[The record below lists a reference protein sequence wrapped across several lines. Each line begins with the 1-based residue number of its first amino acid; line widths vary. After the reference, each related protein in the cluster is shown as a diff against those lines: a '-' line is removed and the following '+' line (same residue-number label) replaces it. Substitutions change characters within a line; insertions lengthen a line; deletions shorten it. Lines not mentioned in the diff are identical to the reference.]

1 MTFNLRYASTSRPNS
16 WAERR
21 PVMRDLLRKER
32 PDILGTQEGLYSQL
46 QDIEKDLP
54 GNDYR
59 MIGVGRE
66 GGSRGEFMAVFYN
79 TDRLQPLEFDHFWLS
94 DTPNVI
100 GSNTWGGGSIRM
112 VTWVRFL
119 DKVTNQ
125 QFFAL
130 NTHLDNSSEN
140 ARRRA
145 ASLIDQRVRALN
157 PALPK
162 IVTGDFNTAAGAGSV
177 PYSTLVTNG
186 VLQDTWVNAAERSPV
201 YGTFHN
207 YRPLTPNGARIDW
220 ILASAGVTTRAVAI
234 NTFSKGGQFP
244 SDHLPVE
251 AVVKLPAP
259 AAS

>member
-1 MTFNLRYASTSRPNS
+1 MTFNLRYASNSRPNS

-21 PVMRDLLRKER
+21 PVMRDLLRRER
-32 PDILGTQEGLYSQL
+32 PDIIGTQEGLYGQL

-119 DKVTNQ
+119 DKVTGR

-130 NTHLDNSSEN
+130 NTHFDNSSEN

-145 ASLIDQRVRALN
+145 AALLDQRVRALD

-162 IVTGDFNTAAGAGSV
+162 IVTGDFNVAATASSV
-177 PYSTLVTNG
+177 PYQTLVTNG

-207 YRPLTPNGARIDW
+207 YRPLTANGARIDW
-220 ILASAGVTTRAVAI
+220 ILTSAGVTTRAAAI
-234 NTFSKGGQFP
+234 NIFSKSGQFP
-244 SDHLPVE
+244 SDHLPVQ
-251 AVVKLPAP
+251 AVVKLPVPVA
-259 AAS
+259 